1 MCIRNE
7 CVYKLY
13 VLKFKNMTEERVF
26 DVISA
31 KYKVTM
37 YCFKRHRET
46 IITHL

>member
-13 VLKFKNMTEERVF
+13 ILKFKNVTKDRVF
-26 DVISA
+26 DVVSA

-37 YCFKRHRET
+37 YCFKGQRET
-46 IITHL
+46 IITRL